1 MAAAAAAGSDGSPY
15 PRRLAL
21 NGIVKGQETFDLRNG
36 DRAVADLPYCCF
48 CWMQF
53 ANLKEA
59 EEHCETS
66 ETHKKT
72 KHDYYNNNNKEQ
84 QPEFVVKKALAILID
99 MTITEFAA
107 LSRNQPAI
115 GDDKSK
121 IRRRQRLRKGRDAK
135 LDAPPK
141 PTRPPK
147 ISLTI
152 NPDLDR
158 NVAME
163 EASSADFEELLES
176 ISDDGDEDLFD
187 VKTESLE
194 ELDVN
199 LKGNSGA
206 KRGYLCTLCHVNIDE
221 GAYLRHH
228 VRSKD
233 HQRRL
238 LRGSPAATSVRGKD
252 LFRGAEMKTKD
263 EVEAIKDLT
272 HGEFYCQVCKVVLK
286 SEEALDSH
294 VQSDDHVRCEKDE
307 RLLMQN
313 LRMEKKYGLD
323 YLKDMGITVKQ
334 AGTWRRYHCEWC
346 EDYFKLVSE
355 ARDHCGTHRHK
366 ENATRRRWEKEEFG
380 SLLADYTED
389 LEWPTAPDISH
400 LPTKHQLRQEKIIR
414 TDGQNVPGVTA
425 GWYYCTTCKVSMET
439 PDKISIHINGR
450 RHKLEKHYGREPAL
464 VESSWSGR
472 KRRVSEASTVDTPRD
487 VIVRPATTSWEQKRQ
502 RSDYNA
508 CSVYSRS
515 GWQGNRSW
523 SRPEPNGRSWNN
535 NNNYRNVSWWKKDH
549 SDWREKEWETRD
561 SNWKKS
567 GSSRPAAPARV
578 NLVVDDYNAAQDLAD
593 SQTAAAADRHRRQ
606 WKDEV
611 VDAGRE
617 SDSDEELLGALA

>member
-1 MAAAAAAGSDGSPY
+1 MAAAGAAGSDGSPY

-53 ANLKEA
+53 DNLKEA

-72 KHDYYNNNNKEQ
+72 KHEYYNNNNKEQ
-84 QPEFVVKKALAILID
+84 QPENNRNTANQEKDDGAPTSD
-99 MTITEFAA
+99 GQAA
-107 LSRNQPAI
+107 AE
-115 GDDKSK
+115 GDKSK
-121 IRRRQRLRKGRDAK
+121 IRRSRRLRKGRDAK

-158 NVAME
+158 DVAME

-199 LKGNSGA
+199 LKELAHGQ
-206 KRGYLCTLCHVNIDE
+206 GYLCTLCHVNIDE

-228 VRSKD
+228 VQSKN

-307 RLLMQN
+307 KLLMQN

-487 VIVRPATTSWEQKRQ
+487 VIVRPATTSNRDWEQKRQ

-508 CSVYSRS
+508 
-515 GWQGNRSW
+515 
-523 SRPEPNGRSWNN
+523 
-535 NNNYRNVSWWKKDH
+535 WKKDH
-549 SDWREKEWETRD
+549 SDWREKKWETRD